1 MTERTEALVIGA
13 GVAGLTTAVCLAEQ
27 GRAVRVLAERP
38 PRETTSAVAGAIIGG
53 PLVSDEAEATAKFSP
68 VDVTGAWQR
77 ASLTEFT
84 ALADRPGT
92 GVHTARGRLVNQ
104 NADGGRQLAESLP
117 GFEVC
122 DEKESAG
129 FAVACW
135 ATMPIIDMPVYLD
148 HLAERVRAAGGS
160 VETGTVT
167 SLAEA
172 AAQAPLVVNC
182 AGVGARALA
191 EDPTVVPVRGQHVI
205 VENPGVEEFFYEQNA
220 GGKATSFFPH
230 GSRLV
235 LGGTATREDWSLEPD
250 PAQTQEILSRCIAV
264 EPRIEGA
271 RITGVEVG
279 LRASRKQLR
288 LEAETVGGSR
298 IIHNYGHGGIAVGL
312 SWGCARV
319 VLDLAAG

>member
-27 GRAVRVLAERP
+27 GCAVRVLAERP

-53 PLVSDEAEATAKFSP
+53 PLISDETEAAAKFAP
-68 VDVTGAWQR
+68 VDVTGAWQQ

-84 ALADRPGT
+84 ALANRPGT

-104 NADGGRQLAESLP
+104 KAGGRQLAESLP
-117 GFEVC
+117 DFQAC

-129 FAVACW
+129 FPVAFW

-148 HLAERVRAAGGS
+148 YMAERVRATGGS
-160 VETGTVT
+160 VETGTVQ

-191 EDPTVVPVRGQHVI
+191 DDPMVFPVRGQHVI

-220 GGKATSFFPH
+220 GPKATSFFPH

-235 LGGTATREDWSLEPD
+235 LGGTAGREDWSLEPD
-250 PAQTQEILSRCIAV
+250 PAQTEEILSRCIAV

-271 RITGVEVG
+271 RVTGVEVG
-279 LRASRKQLR
+279 LRASRKQPR
-288 LEAETVGGSR
+288 LEAETVGNSR

-319 VLDLAAG
+319 VLELAAG